1 MNSWCRNL
9 ELLIKSRTSLIWI
22 RTKEEERLEKLVNFS
37 CERLNIKR
45 FVCWDCVSGI
55 KGLINEEGKF
65 SNNPLGVLNW
75 LKEQSSEVS
84 TVLLVKD
91 FHKFYDDPS
100 INRTIKE
107 LSSALKKTSHNL
119 IISSHLFPSSE
130 ELDELMTIVN
140 LPLPDQKELKN
151 LIKKIAINTNSNLEE
166 QDLNELSI
174 ASSGLTEIK
183 VKQVTAK
190 ALAQRGKISKEDIK
204 DILEEKKQVIAR
216 SEILEFFEAKSSQ
229 DDIGGLNVLK
239 VWLNQRYRAFSKEAR
254 DYGLPIPKGVLL
266 VGAQGTGKSL
276 TAKSIS
282 KSWSMPLLR
291 LDVGRLFSSLVGS
304 SEARTRETILRA
316 EAMSPCILWIDEIDK
331 GFGGD
336 ARSDGGTS
344 QRVLASL
351 LTWMAEKESAVFVI
365 ATANAIDKLPAEL
378 LRKGRFDE
386 IFFLDLPNSE
396 ERLSILDLHLK
407 KRRPSYS
414 FPLSTIIDRTDGFSG
429 AELEQAVIEGMH
441 ISFSENRELMEKDL
455 IKAVSEL
462 VPLSRTAKEQIDL
475 LKEWSSTG
483 TGSFCIV
490 NKI

>member
-1 MNSWCRNL
+1 MNSWCNNL

-22 RTKEEERLEKLVNFS
+22 KTKEEERLEKILKIT
-37 CERLNIKR
+37 CERLNKKR
-45 FVCWDCVSGI
+45 FICWDCVCGI
-55 KGLINEEGKF
+55 KGLLNEEGKF

-75 LKEQSSEVS
+75 LREQSSEVS
-84 TVLLVKD
+84 TILLVKD

-107 LSSALKKTSHNL
+107 LSSILKETNHNL
-119 IISSHLFPSSE
+119 IFSSHLLPSSE
-130 ELDELMTIVN
+130 ELDELMTIIN
-140 LPLPDQKELKN
+140 LPLPDQKELRN
-151 LIKKIAINTNSNLEE
+151 LIKKIAFNTNSNLED
-166 QDLNELSI
+166 QDLNELSM

-183 VKQVTAK
+183 VMQVTAK

-216 SEILEFFEAKSSQ
+216 SEILEFFEGKSSQ
-229 DDIGGLNVLK
+229 DDIGGLKVLK

-304 SEARTRETILRA
+304 SEARTRETISRA

-351 LTWMAEKESAVFVI
+351 LTWMAEKESSVFVI

-407 KRRPSYS
+407 KRRPSYN
-414 FPLSTIIDRTDGFSG
+414 FPLTTIIDRTDGFSG

-483 TGSFCIV
+483 RARSAS
-490 NKI
+490 

>member
-1 MNSWCRNL
+1 MNSWCNNL

-22 RTKEEERLEKLVNFS
+22 RTKEEERLERILNIS
-37 CERLNIKR
+37 RERLNIKR
-45 FVCWDCVSGI
+45 YVCWDCVRGI
-55 KGLINEEGKF
+55 KGSLNEEGKF
-65 SNNPLGVLNW
+65 SNNPIGVLNW
-75 LKEQSSEVS
+75 LKDQSNELS
-84 TVLLVKD
+84 TILLVKD
-91 FHKFYDDPS
+91 FHKFFDDPS

-107 LSSALKKTSHNL
+107 LSSSLKETSHNL
-119 IISSHLFPSSE
+119 IFSSHLFPSSE
-130 ELDELMTIVN
+130 ELDELMAIIN
-140 LPLPDQKELKN
+140 LPLPNQKELKN
-151 LIKKIAINTNSNLEE
+151 LINKIAINTNSNLEE
-166 QDLNELSI
+166 QVLNELSI
-174 ASSGLTEIK
+174 AASGLTEIK

-190 ALAQRGKISKEDIK
+190 ALAQRGKISSEDIK

-254 DYGLPIPKGVLL
+254 EYGIPIPKGVLL

-304 SEARTRETILRA
+304 SEARTRETISRA

-365 ATANAIDKLPAEL
+365 ATANAIDKLPGEL

-386 IFFLDLPNSE
+386 IFFLDLPNPQ
-396 ERLSILDLHLK
+396 ERLSILQLHLK

-441 ISFSENRELMEKDL
+441 ISFSENRDLMEKDL
-455 IKAVSEL
+455 IKSVSEL

-483 TGSFCIV
+483 RARSAS
-490 NKI
+490 

>member
-9 ELLIKSRTSLIWI
+9 ELLIKSRNSLIWI
-22 RTKEEERLEKLVNFS
+22 RTKEEERLEKLVNLS

-45 FVCWDCVSGI
+45 FLSWDCVNGI
-55 KGLINEEGKF
+55 KGLVNEEGKF

-84 TVLLVKD
+84 TILLVKD
-91 FHKFYDDPS
+91 FHKFYDDPT
-100 INRTIKE
+100 INRTLKK
-107 LSSALKKTSHNL
+107 LSSSLKETNHNL
-119 IISSHLFPSSE
+119 IINSHLFPSSE
-130 ELDELMTIVN
+130 DLDELMTIIN

-151 LIKKIAINTNSNLEE
+151 LIKKIATNTNSNLDE

-239 VWLNQRYRAFSKEAR
+239 IWLNQRYKAFSKEAR
-254 DYGLPIPKGVLL
+254 EYGLPIPKGVLL

-304 SEARTRETILRA
+304 SEARTRETISRA

-396 ERLSILDLHLK
+396 ERSSILDLHLK

-441 ISFSENRELMEKDL
+441 VSFSENRELMEK
-455 IKAVSEL
+455 
-462 VPLSRTAKEQIDL
+462 
-475 LKEWSSTG
+475 G
-483 TGSFCIV
+483 
-490 NKI
+490 

>member
-1 MNSWCRNL
+1 MNSWSRNL
-9 ELLIKSRTSLIWI
+9 ELLIKSRSSLLWI
-22 RTKEEERLEKLVNFS
+22 RTKEEERLERLINLC
-37 CERLNIKR
+37 CEKLNIKR
-45 FVCWDCVSGI
+45 FVCWDCVNGI

-75 LKEQSSEVS
+75 LKEQNSGSS
-84 TVLLVKD
+84 TILLVKD
-91 FHKFYDDPS
+91 FHKFYDDPT

-107 LSSALKKTSHNL
+107 LSSTLKETSHNL

-130 ELDELMTIVN
+130 ELDELMTILN
-140 LPLPDQKELKN
+140 LPLPDQNELKN
-151 LIKKIAINTNSNLEE
+151 LIKKIATNTNSNLDE
-166 QDLNELSI
+166 QELNELSV

-190 ALAQRGKISKEDIK
+190 ALAQRGKISKKDIN

-304 SEARTRETILRA
+304 SEARTRETISRA

-351 LTWMAEKESAVFVI
+351 LTWMSEKESAVFVI

-462 VPLSRTAKEQIDL
+462 VPLSRTAKEQIEL

-483 TGSFCIV
+483 RARSAS
-490 NKI
+490 

>member
-1 MNSWCRNL
+1 MK
-9 ELLIKSRTSLIWI
+9 LLKT
-22 RTKEEERLEKLVNFS
+22 
-37 CERLNIKR
+37 
-45 FVCWDCVSGI
+45 
-55 KGLINEEGKF
+55 
-65 SNNPLGVLNW
+65 W
-75 LKEQSSEVS
+75 LK
-84 TVLLVKD
+84 
-91 FHKFYDDPS
+91 
-100 INRTIKE
+100 
-107 LSSALKKTSHNL
+107 
-119 IISSHLFPSSE
+119 
-130 ELDELMTIVN
+130 
-140 LPLPDQKELKN
+140 
-151 LIKKIAINTNSNLEE
+151 
-166 QDLNELSI
+166 
-174 ASSGLTEIK
+174 
-183 VKQVTAK
+183 
-190 ALAQRGKISKEDIK
+190 
-204 DILEEKKQVIAR
+204 
-216 SEILEFFEAKSSQ
+216 
-229 DDIGGLNVLK
+229 
-239 VWLNQRYRAFSKEAR
+239 QRYRAFSKEAQE
-254 DYGLPIPKGVLL
+254 YGLPIPKGVLL
-266 VGAQGTGKSL
+266 VGPQGTGKSL

-282 KSWSMPLLR
+282 ESWSMPLLR

-304 SEARTRETILRA
+304 SEARTRETISRA

-414 FPLSTIIDRTDGFSG
+414 FPLSTIIDRTDGYSG

-441 ISFSENRELMEKDL
+441 FSFSENRELMEKDL

-483 TGSFCIV
+483 RARSAS
-490 NKI
+490 

>member
-1 MNSWCRNL
+1 MDSWSINF
-9 ELLIKSRTSLIWI
+9 ELLIKSRTPLIWI
-22 RTKEEERLEKLVNFS
+22 RTIEEERLYKIINRS
-37 CERLNIKR
+37 CKKLNIKR
-45 FVCWDCVSGI
+45 LVSWDCVNGI
-55 KGLINEEGKF
+55 KGVLNENGKF

-75 LKEQSSEVS
+75 LKEQTSELP
-84 TVLLVKD
+84 TILLVRD

-100 INRTIKE
+100 ISRTIKE
-107 LSSALKKTSHNL
+107 LSSSLRETNNNL
-119 IISSHLFPSSE
+119 ILSSHILPSSE
-130 ELDELMTIVN
+130 ELDDLITIIN
-140 LPLPDQKELKN
+140 LPLPDLSELTA
-151 LIKKIAINTNSNLEE
+151 LIKKIAVNTDSDLRE
-166 QDLNELSI
+166 QDLNELAI
-174 ASSGLTEIK
+174 ASSGLSETK

-190 ALAQRGKISKEDIK
+190 ALTQRGKISKYDIK

-216 SEILEFFEAKSSQ
+216 SEILEFFESKSSQ
-229 DDIGGLNVLK
+229 NDIGGLKVLK
-239 VWLNQRYRAFSKEAR
+239 IWLKQRYRAFSKEAKE
-254 DYGLPIPKGVLL
+254 YGLPIPKGVLL
-266 VGAQGTGKSL
+266 VGPQGTGKSL

-282 KSWSMPLLR
+282 QSWSMPLLR

-304 SEARTRETILRA
+304 SEARTRETISRA

-407 KRRPSYS
+407 KRRPSYN
-414 FPLSTIIDRTDGFSG
+414 FPLSTIIDRTDGYSG

-441 ISFSENRELMEKDL
+441 FSFSENRELMEKDL

-462 VPLSRTAKEQIDL
+462 VPLSRTAKEQIDF

-483 TGSFCIV
+483 RARSAS
-490 NKI
+490 

>member
-1 MNSWCRNL
+1 MNSWCKNL

-22 RTKEEERLEKLVNFS
+22 RTKEEERLEKILNFS
-37 CERLNIKR
+37 FQRLNIKR
-45 FVCWDCVSGI
+45 FACWDIVSGI
-55 KGLINEEGKF
+55 KGLVNEEGKF

-75 LKEQSSEVS
+75 LKEQSSEIS

-100 INRTIKE
+100 INRTLKK
-107 LSSALKKTSHNL
+107 LSSSLKGTNHNL
-119 IISSHLFPSSE
+119 IMSSHIFPSSE
-130 ELDELMTIVN
+130 ELDELMTIIN

-151 LIKKIAINTNSNLEE
+151 LIKKIATNTNSDLNE
-166 QDLNELSI
+166 QDLNELSM

-239 VWLNQRYRAFSKEAR
+239 VWLNQRHRAFSEEAR

-304 SEARTRETILRA
+304 SEARTRETISRA
-316 EAMSPCILWIDEIDK
+316 ESMSPCILWIDEIDK

-365 ATANAIDKLPAEL
+365 ATANAVDKLPAEL

-386 IFFLDLPNSE
+386 IFFLGLPNSQ
-396 ERLSILDLHLK
+396 ERLNILDLHLK
-407 KRRPSYS
+407 KGDPITI
-414 FPLSTIIDRTDGFSG
+414 FPFPQL
-429 AELEQAVIEGMH
+429 
-441 ISFSENRELMEKDL
+441 
-455 IKAVSEL
+455 
-462 VPLSRTAKEQIDL
+462 
-475 LKEWSSTG
+475 
-483 TGSFCIV
+483 
-490 NKI
+490 

>member
-1 MNSWCRNL
+1 MDSWRKNL
-9 ELLIKSRTSLIWI
+9 DLLIKSRTPLIWI
-22 RTKEEERLEKLVNFS
+22 RTKEEERLYKILNQS
-37 CERLNIKR
+37 CTRLNIKR
-45 FVCWDCVSGI
+45 FVSWDCINGF
-55 KGLINEEGKF
+55 KGLLNEKGKF
-65 SNNPLGVLNW
+65 SNNPLGALNW
-75 LKEQSSEVS
+75 IKEQTSELP
-84 TVLLVKD
+84 TILLVKD

-100 INRTIKE
+100 ISRTIKE
-107 LSSALKKTSHNL
+107 LSFSLRETSNNL
-119 IISSHLFPSSE
+119 IICSHIFPSSE
-130 ELDELMTIVN
+130 ELDDLMTIIN
-140 LPLPDQKELKN
+140 LPLPDLRELTT
-151 LIKKIAINTNSNLEE
+151 LIKRIAFNTDSDLSE
-166 QDLNELSI
+166 QDLNELAI
-174 ASSGLTEIK
+174 ASSGLSETK
-183 VKQVTAK
+183 LKQVTAK
-190 ALAQRGKISKEDIK
+190 ALTQRGKISKEDIK
-204 DILEEKKQVIAR
+204 DIIEEKKQVIAR
-216 SEILEFFEAKSSQ
+216 SEVLEFFESNSTQ
-229 DDIGGLNVLK
+229 SEIGGLKVLK
-239 VWLNQRYRAFSKEAR
+239 TWLEQRYKAFSKEAR

-266 VGAQGTGKSL
+266 VGPQGTGKSL

-304 SEARTRETILRA
+304 SEARTRETISRA

-396 ERLSILDLHLK
+396 ERLSILDLHLR
-407 KRRPSYS
+407 KRRPSYN
-414 FPLSTIIDRTDGFSG
+414 FPLSTIIDRTDGYSG

-441 ISFSENRELMEKDL
+441 FSFDEKRELMEKDL

-462 VPLSRTAKEQIDL
+462 VPLSRTAKEQIEF
-475 LKEWSSTG
+475 LKQWTSTG
-483 TGSFCIV
+483 RARSAS
-490 NKI
+490 

>member
-1 MNSWCRNL
+1 MDSWSKNL
-9 ELLIKSRTSLIWI
+9 ELLIQSRTPLIWI
-22 RTKEEERLEKLVNFS
+22 RTKEEERLHKIINISCKKLNV
-37 CERLNIKR
+37 KR
-45 FVCWDCVSGI
+45 FVSWDCVNGI
-55 KGLINEEGKF
+55 KGTLNDEGKF
-65 SNNPLGVLNW
+65 SNNPLGILNW
-75 LKEQSSEVS
+75 LKEQTSEISSI
-84 TVLLVKD
+84 LLVKD

-100 INRTIKE
+100 ISRTIKE
-107 LSSALKKTSHNL
+107 LYYALRETSHNL
-119 IISSHLFPSSE
+119 ILSSHLLPSSE
-130 ELDELMTIVN
+130 ELDDLMTIIN
-140 LPLPDQKELKN
+140 LPLPDLSELTS
-151 LIKKIAINTNSNLEE
+151 LIKRIANNTDSDLSEE
-166 QDLNELSI
+166 DLNQIAI
-174 ASSGLTEIK
+174 ASSGLSETK

-190 ALAQRGKISKEDIK
+190 ALTQRGKISKDDIK

-216 SEILEFFEAKSSQ
+216 SEILEFFESKSSQ
-229 DDIGGLNVLK
+229 SDIGGLKVLK
-239 VWLNQRYRAFSKEAR
+239 IWLKQRYRAFSKEAR

-266 VGAQGTGKSL
+266 VGPQGTGKSL

-282 KSWSMPLLR
+282 RSWSMPLLK

-365 ATANAIDKLPAEL
+365 ATANAIDRLPAEL

-396 ERLSILDLHLK
+396 ERLNILDLHVK
-407 KRRPSYS
+407 KRRPSYE
-414 FPLSTIIDRTDGFSG
+414 FPLSTIIDRTDGYSG
-429 AELEQAVIEGMH
+429 AELEQVVIEGMH
-441 ISFSENRELMEKDL
+441 FSFSENRELMEKDL

-462 VPLSRTAKEQIDL
+462 VPLSRTAKEQIDF

-483 TGSFCIV
+483 RARSAS
-490 NKI
+490 

>member
-22 RTKEEERLEKLVNFS
+22 RTKEEERLEKLINFS

-45 FVCWDCVSGI
+45 FIFWDCVSGL

-84 TVLLVKD
+84 TVLLLKD

-107 LSSALKKTSHNL
+107 LSSALKKTNHNL

-304 SEARTRETILRA
+304 SEARTRETISRA

-386 IFFLDLPNSE
+386 IFFLDLPNSK

-483 TGSFCIV
+483 RARSAS
-490 NKI
+490 

>member
-22 RTKEEERLEKLVNFS
+22 RTKEEERLIKLISFS
-37 CERLNIKR
+37 CKKLNIKR
-45 FVCWDCVSGI
+45 LVYWDCVSGI

-75 LKEQSSEVS
+75 LKEQNSEIS
-84 TVLLVKD
+84 TVLLLKD
-91 FHKFYDDPS
+91 FHKFYDDPI
-100 INRTIKE
+100 INRTIKG
-107 LSSALKKTSHNL
+107 LSSALKETNHNL
-119 IISSHLFPSSE
+119 IISSHLLPSSE
-130 ELDELMTIVN
+130 DLDELMAIVN

-174 ASSGLTEIK
+174 ASSGLTELK

-254 DYGLPIPKGVLL
+254 DYGLPVPKGVLL

-304 SEARTRETILRA
+304 SEARTRETISRA

-351 LTWMAEKESAVFVI
+351 LTWMSEKESAVFVI

-396 ERLSILDLHLK
+396 ERLSILNLHLK

-414 FPLSTIIDRTDGFSG
+414 FPLSTIIDRTEGFSG

-462 VPLSRTAKEQIDL
+462 VPLSRTAKEQIDF

-483 TGSFCIV
+483 RARSAS
-490 NKI
+490 

>member
-1 MNSWCRNL
+1 MNTWFKNL

-22 RTKEEERLEKLVNFS
+22 RTKEEERLERLINLA

-45 FVCWDCVSGI
+45 FISWDCVSGI
-55 KGLINEEGKF
+55 KGLMNEEGKF

-75 LKEQSSEVS
+75 LKKQNTEVS
-84 TVLLVKD
+84 TILLVKD

-107 LSSALKKTSHNL
+107 LSSALKETSNNL

-130 ELDELMTIVN
+130 ELDELMAIEN

-216 SEILEFFEAKSSQ
+216 SEILEFFEAKSGQ

-304 SEARTRETILRA
+304 SEARTREAILRA

-414 FPLSTIIDRTDGFSG
+414 FPLSTIVDRTDGFSG

-455 IKAVSEL
+455 IKAISEL
-462 VPLSRTAKEQIDL
+462 VPLSRTAKEQIDF
-475 LKEWSSTG
+475 LKEWSSKG
-483 TGSFCIV
+483 RARSAS
-490 NKI
+490 

>member
-1 MNSWCRNL
+1 MDSWSRNF
-9 ELLIKSRTSLIWI
+9 ELLIKSRTPLLWI
-22 RTKEEERLEKLVNFS
+22 RTKEEQRLHKILNQS
-37 CERLNIKR
+37 CKRLNIKR
-45 FVCWDCVSGI
+45 LVSWDCVNGL
-55 KGLINEEGKF
+55 KGVLNENGKF
-65 SNNPLGVLNW
+65 SNNPLGALNW
-75 LKEQSSEVS
+75 IKEQTAELP
-84 TVLLVKD
+84 TILLAKD

-100 INRTIKE
+100 ISRTIKE
-107 LSSALKKTSHNL
+107 LYFSLRETSHNL
-119 IISSHLFPSSE
+119 ILTSHILPTSQ
-130 ELDELMTIVN
+130 ELDDLITIIN
-140 LPLPDQKELKN
+140 LPLPDLDELTT
-151 LIKKIAINTNSNLEE
+151 LIKQIAINTDSEISE
-166 QDLNELSI
+166 QDLNELAI
-174 ASSGLTEIK
+174 ASSGLSETRL
-183 VKQVTAK
+183 KQVTAK
-190 ALAQRGKISKEDIK
+190 ALTQRGKISKVDIK

-216 SEILEFFEAKSSQ
+216 SEILEFFESTSNQ
-229 DDIGGLNVLK
+229 SEIGGLKVLK
-239 VWLNQRYRAFSKEAR
+239 VWLNQRYKAFSKEAR
-254 DYGLPIPKGVLL
+254 EYGLPIPKGVLL
-266 VGAQGTGKSL
+266 VGPQGTGKSL

-282 KSWSMPLLR
+282 QSWSMPLLR

-365 ATANAIDKLPAEL
+365 ATANVIDKLPAEL

-396 ERLSILDLHLK
+396 ERFSILDLHLK
-407 KRRPSYS
+407 KKRSSYN
-414 FPLSTIIDRTDGFSG
+414 FPLSTIVDRTDGYSG

-441 ISFSENRELMEKDL
+441 FSFSENRELMEKDL

-462 VPLSRTAKEQIDL
+462 VPLSRTAKEQIDF

-483 TGSFCIV
+483 RARSAS
-490 NKI
+490 

>member
-1 MNSWCRNL
+1 MNTWCRDL
-9 ELLIKSRTSLIWI
+9 ELLIKSRASLIWI
-22 RTKEEERLEKLVNFS
+22 RTKEEERLEKLINFS

-45 FVCWDCVSGI
+45 FIRWDCVSGI

-75 LKEQSSEVS
+75 LKEQDSKFS

-151 LIKKIAINTNSNLEE
+151 LIKTIAINTNSNLED

-174 ASSGLTEIK
+174 ASSGLTEVK

-190 ALAQRGKISKEDIK
+190 ALAQRGKISKADIK

-239 VWLNQRYRAFSKEAR
+239 FWLKQRHRAFSKEAR

-304 SEARTRETILRA
+304 SEARTREAILRA

-386 IFFLDLPNSE
+386 IFFLDLPNSK
-396 ERLSILDLHLK
+396 ERFTILDLHLK
-407 KRRPSYS
+407 KRRSSYS
-414 FPLSTIIDRTDGFSG
+414 FPLSTIIDRTNGFSG

-441 ISFSENRELMEKDL
+441 ISFFENRELMEKDL

-475 LKEWSSTG
+475 LREWSSTG
-483 TGSFCIV
+483 RARSAS
-490 NKI
+490 

>member
-1 MNSWCRNL
+1 MNSWSKNL

-22 RTKEEERLEKLVNFS
+22 KTKEEERLEKLLTIL
-37 CERLNIKR
+37 CKGLNIKR
-45 FVCWDCVSGI
+45 FVYWDCVSGI
-55 KGLINEEGKF
+55 KGSLNDEGKF

-75 LKEQSSEVS
+75 LKEQSSQVS
-84 TVLLVKD
+84 TILLVKD

-100 INRTIKE
+100 ISRTIKK
-107 LSSALKKTSHNL
+107 LSSSLKETNHNL
-119 IISSHLFPSSE
+119 LISSHLMPSSE
-130 ELDELMTIVN
+130 ELDELMTIIN

-151 LIKKIAINTNSNLEE
+151 LIKRIATNTNSNLNE
-166 QDLNELSI
+166 QDLNSLAI
-174 ASSGLTEIK
+174 ASSGLTELR
-183 VKQVTAK
+183 VKQITAK
-190 ALAQRGKISKEDIK
+190 ALTQRGKISKEDIK
-204 DILEEKKQVIAR
+204 DILEEKKQVIAK
-216 SEILEFFEAKSSQ
+216 SEILEFFETKSSQ
-229 DDIGGLNVLK
+229 DDIGGLKVLK
-239 VWLNQRYRAFSKEAR
+239 IWLNQRFRAFSKEAR

-304 SEARTRETILRA
+304 SEARTREAISRA

-351 LTWMAEKESAVFVI
+351 LTWMAEKKSAVFVI

-483 TGSFCIV
+483 RARSAS
-490 NKI
+490 

>member
-9 ELLIKSRTSLIWI
+9 ELLIKSRTSLIWVK
-22 RTKEEERLEKLVNFS
+22 TKEEERLEKLVHYS

-45 FVCWDCVSGI
+45 LICWDCVNGI
-55 KGLINEEGKF
+55 KGSINEEGKF
-65 SNNPLGVLNW
+65 SNNPLGILNW

-84 TVLLVKD
+84 TILLVKD

-107 LSSALKKTSHNL
+107 LSSRLKETSHNL
-119 IISSHLFPSSE
+119 IICSHLFPSSE

-151 LIKKIAINTNSNLEE
+151 LIKNIANNTNSNLDE
-166 QDLNELSI
+166 QDLNELSL
-174 ASSGLTEIK
+174 AASGLTEIK

-229 DDIGGLNVLK
+229 DEIGGLNVLK
-239 VWLNQRYRAFSKEAR
+239 VWLNQRHRAFSKEAR
-254 DYGLPIPKGVLL
+254 DYGIPIPKGVLL

-282 KSWSMPLLR
+282 RSWSMPLLR

-386 IFFLDLPNSE
+386 IFFLDLPNSK

-407 KRRPSYS
+407 KRRPNYS
-414 FPLSTIIDRTDGFSG
+414 FPLSTIIDRTNGFSG

-441 ISFSENRELMEKDL
+441 ISFSENREIMEKDL

-475 LKEWSSTG
+475 LKAWSSTG
-483 TGSFCIV
+483 RARSAS
-490 NKI
+490 

>member
-1 MNSWCRNL
+1 MNSWSENL

-22 RTKEEERLEKLVNFS
+22 RTKEEERLEKLVNLS

-55 KGLINEEGKF
+55 KGLVNEDGKF
-65 SNNPLGVLNW
+65 PNNPLGILNW
-75 LKEQSSEVS
+75 LKGQSSEVS

-91 FHKFYDDPS
+91 FHKFYDDPTIS
-100 INRTIKE
+100 RTIKK
-107 LSSALKKTSHNL
+107 LSSALKETSHNL

-130 ELDELMTIVN
+130 ELDELMTTIN
-140 LPLPDQKELKN
+140 LPLPNQKELKN

-190 ALAQRGKISKEDIK
+190 ALAQRGKISKEDIR

-216 SEILEFFEAKSSQ
+216 SEILEFFEANSSQ
-229 DDIGGLNVLK
+229 DDIGGLDVLK

-304 SEARTRETILRA
+304 SEARTRETISRA

-396 ERLSILDLHLK
+396 ERMSILDLHLK
-407 KRRPSYS
+407 KRRPNYR

-455 IKAVSEL
+455 IMAVSEL

-483 TGSFCIV
+483 RARSAS
-490 NKI
+490 

>member
-1 MNSWCRNL
+1 MNSWSKNL

-22 RTKEEERLEKLVNFS
+22 KTIEEERLEKILNLS
-37 CERLNIKR
+37 CERLSIKR
-45 FVCWDCVSGI
+45 FVCWDCVRGI
-55 KGLINEEGKF
+55 TGVLNEEGRF
-65 SNNPLGVLNW
+65 SNNPLGILNW
-75 LKEQSSEVS
+75 LKEQGSDLS
-84 TVLLVKD
+84 TVLLLKD
-91 FHKFYDDPS
+91 FHKFYEDPS
-100 INRTIKE
+100 INRTIKD
-107 LSSALKKTSHNL
+107 LSSALKETTHNL
-119 IISSHLFPSSE
+119 IISSHLLPSSE
-130 ELDELMTIVN
+130 ELEELMTILN
-140 LPLPDQKELKN
+140 LPLPNQEELKN
-151 LIKKIAINTNSNLEE
+151 LIKRIAINTFSNLSD
-166 QDLNELSI
+166 QDLSQI
-174 ASSGLTEIK
+174 AMAASGLTEIK
-183 VKQVTAK
+183 VKQVTAR
-190 ALAQRGKISKEDIK
+190 ALTQRGKISKEDIQ

-216 SEILEFFEAKSSQ
+216 SEVLEFFETKSNQ
-229 DDIGGLNVLK
+229 DDIGGLKVLK
-239 VWLNQRYRAFSKEAR
+239 IWLNQRFRAFSKEAR
-254 DYGLPIPKGVLL
+254 EYGLPIPKGVLL
-266 VGAQGTGKSL
+266 VGPQGTGKSL

-304 SEARTRETILRA
+304 SEARTRETISRA

-351 LTWMAEKESAVFVI
+351 LTWMAEKESTVFVI

-407 KRRPSYS
+407 KRRPSYN
-414 FPLSTIIDRTDGFSG
+414 FPLSTIIDRTGGFSG
-429 AELEQAVIEGMH
+429 AELEQVVIEGMH

-462 VPLSRTAKEQIDL
+462 VPLSRTAKEQIEF

-483 TGSFCIV
+483 RARFAS
-490 NKI
+490 

>member
-22 RTKEEERLEKLVNFS
+22 RTKEEERLEKLVNLS

-45 FVCWDCVSGI
+45 CVSWDCVNGL

-75 LKEQSSEVS
+75 LKQQSTGTS
-84 TVLLVKD
+84 TILLAKD

-107 LSSALKKTSHNL
+107 LSSALKETSNNL
-119 IISSHLFPSSE
+119 IFSSHLYPSSE
-130 ELDELMTIVN
+130 ELDELMTTVN

-151 LIKKIAINTNSNLEE
+151 LIKKIAINTNSNIEE
-166 QDLNELSI
+166 QELNELSV
-174 ASSGLTEIK
+174 ASSGLTELK

-216 SEILEFFEAKSSQ
+216 SEILEFFETKSSQ
-229 DDIGGLNVLK
+229 DDIGGLKVLK

-304 SEARTRETILRA
+304 SEARTRETISRA

-386 IFFLDLPNSE
+386 IFFLDLPNTE
-396 ERLSILDLHLK
+396 ERSSILDLHLK

-414 FPLSTIIDRTDGFSG
+414 FPLSTVIDRTDGFSG

-462 VPLSRTAKEQIDL
+462 VPLSRTAKEQIDF

-483 TGSFCIV
+483 RARSAS
-490 NKI
+490 

>member
-1 MNSWCRNL
+1 MNSWCRNF

-22 RTKEEERLEKLVNFS
+22 KTKEEERLEKILNSS

-45 FVCWDCVSGI
+45 YARWDCVSGI
-55 KGLINEEGKF
+55 NGLVNEEGKF

-75 LKEQSSEVS
+75 LKEQNSEVP
-84 TVLLVKD
+84 TILLVKD

-100 INRTIKE
+100 VNRTMKK
-107 LSSALKKTSHNL
+107 LSSSLKETNHNL

-140 LPLPDQKELKN
+140 LPLPDQKELKT
-151 LIKKIAINTNSNLEE
+151 LIKKIATKTNSNLDE
-166 QDLNELSI
+166 QELNDLSV

-190 ALAQRGKISKEDIK
+190 ALAKRGKISKEDIK

-216 SEILEFFEAKSSQ
+216 SEILEFFETKSSQ

-254 DYGLPIPKGVLL
+254 DYGLPVPKGVLL

-304 SEARTRETILRA
+304 SEARTREAISRA

-331 GFGGD
+331 AFGGD

-386 IFFLDLPNSE
+386 IFFLDLPNSD

-407 KRRPSYS
+407 KRRTSYN

-475 LKEWSSTG
+475 LKDWSSTG
-483 TGSFCIV
+483 RARYAS
-490 NKI
+490 

>member
-1 MNSWCRNL
+1 MNSWCRDL
-9 ELLIKSRTSLIWI
+9 ELLIKSRASLIWI
-22 RTKEEERLEKLVNFS
+22 RTKEEERLEKLINFS

-45 FVCWDCVSGI
+45 FIRWDCVSGI

-75 LKEQSSEVS
+75 LKEQSSDVS
-84 TVLLVKD
+84 TILLLKD

-107 LSSALKKTSHNL
+107 LSSRLKETSHNL
-119 IISSHLFPSSE
+119 IICSHLFPSSE

-216 SEILEFFEAKSSQ
+216 SEILEFFETKSSQ
-229 DDIGGLNVLK
+229 DDIGGLKVLK
-239 VWLNQRYRAFSKEAR
+239 IWLNQRYRAFSKEAR
-254 DYGLPIPKGVLL
+254 DYGLPLPKGVLL

-282 KSWSMPLLR
+282 RSWSMPLLR

-304 SEARTRETILRA
+304 SEARTRETISRA
-316 EAMSPCILWIDEIDK
+316 EAMAPCILWIDEIDK

-351 LTWMAEKESAVFVI
+351 LTWMSEKESAVFVI

-396 ERLSILDLHLK
+396 ERSSILNLHLK
-407 KRRPSYS
+407 KRRPSYN

-475 LKEWSSTG
+475 LKKWSSTG
-483 TGSFCIV
+483 RARSAS
-490 NKI
+490 

>member
-1 MNSWCRNL
+1 MNAWCRNL

-22 RTKEEERLEKLVNFS
+22 RTKEEERLEKI
-37 CERLNIKR
+37 LNLSIKKLSIKR
-45 FVCWDCVSGI
+45 FVCWDCVNGI
-55 KGLINEEGKF
+55 KGLLNEEGKF
-65 SNNPLGVLNW
+65 SNNPIGVLNW
-75 LKEQSSEVS
+75 LKEQSYEFS

-166 QDLNELSI
+166 QDLNDLSI
-174 ASSGLTEIK
+174 ASSGLTEMK

-216 SEILEFFEAKSSQ
+216 SEILEFFEATSSQ

-304 SEARTRETILRA
+304 SEARTREAILRA

-407 KRRPSYS
+407 KRSPSYS

-441 ISFSENRELMEKDL
+441 ISFSESRELMEKDL

-462 VPLSRTAKEQIDL
+462 VPLSRTAKEQINL
-475 LKEWSSTG
+475 LKEWSTTG
-483 TGSFCIV
+483 RARSAS
-490 NKI
+490 

>member
-22 RTKEEERLEKLVNFS
+22 RTKEEERLEKLINFS

-45 FVCWDCVSGI
+45 FIRWDCVSGI

-75 LKEQSSEVS
+75 LKEQNSEVS

-130 ELDELMTIVN
+130 DLDELMAIVN

-151 LIKKIAINTNSNLEE
+151 LIKTIAINTNSNLEE

-216 SEILEFFEAKSSQ
+216 SEILEFFEAKSGQ

-239 VWLNQRYRAFSKEAR
+239 FGLIKDIEPFLKKLEIMDYLFPRESYLLERKEQGNHLLLNQF
-254 DYGLPIPKGVLL
+254 
-266 VGAQGTGKSL
+266 
-276 TAKSIS
+276 
-282 KSWSMPLLR
+282 
-291 LDVGRLFSSLVGS
+291 
-304 SEARTRETILRA
+304 
-316 EAMSPCILWIDEIDK
+316 
-331 GFGGD
+331 
-336 ARSDGGTS
+336 
-344 QRVLASL
+344 QRVGQCLYL
-351 LTWMAEKESAVFVI
+351 
-365 ATANAIDKLPAEL
+365 
-378 LRKGRFDE
+378 G
-386 IFFLDLPNSE
+386 
-396 ERLSILDLHLK
+396 
-407 KRRPSYS
+407 
-414 FPLSTIIDRTDGFSG
+414 
-429 AELEQAVIEGMH
+429 
-441 ISFSENRELMEKDL
+441 
-455 IKAVSEL
+455 
-462 VPLSRTAKEQIDL
+462 
-475 LKEWSSTG
+475 
-483 TGSFCIV
+483 
-490 NKI
+490 

>member
-1 MNSWCRNL
+1 MISWSKNL
-9 ELLIKSRTSLIWI
+9 ELLIKSRISLIWI
-22 RTKEEERLEKLVNFS
+22 RTKEEERLEKLVNLS
-37 CERLNIKR
+37 CEKLNIKR
-45 FVCWDCVSGI
+45 FVSWDCVSGI
-55 KGLINEEGKF
+55 KGLINEKGKF

-75 LKEQSSEVS
+75 LKEQNPEAS
-84 TVLLVKD
+84 TILLVKD
-91 FHKFYDDPS
+91 FHKFYDDPT

-107 LSSALKKTSHNL
+107 LSSALKETSHNL
-119 IISSHLFPSSE
+119 IFSSHLFPSSE
-130 ELDELMTIVN
+130 ELDELMTTIN
-140 LPLPDQKELKN
+140 LPLPNQNELKN
-151 LIKKIAINTNSNLEE
+151 LIKKIAANTNSNLDE

-190 ALAQRGKISKEDIK
+190 ALAQRGKISKKDIK

-216 SEILEFFEAKSSQ
+216 SEILEFFETKSSQ

-239 VWLNQRYRAFSKEAR
+239 VWLKQRYRAFSKEAR

-304 SEARTRETILRA
+304 SEARTREAILRA

-483 TGSFCIV
+483 RARSAS
-490 NKI
+490 

>member
-9 ELLIKSRTSLIWI
+9 ELLIKSSASLIWI
-22 RTKEEERLEKLVNFS
+22 KTKEEERLEKLVNLS

-45 FVCWDCVSGI
+45 FVCWDCVNGI

-84 TVLLVKD
+84 TILLVKD
-91 FHKFYDDPS
+91 FHKFYEDPS

-107 LSSALKKTSHNL
+107 LSSTLKKTSHNL
-119 IISSHLFPSSE
+119 IISSHIFPSSE
-130 ELDELMTIVN
+130 ELDELMTIIN

-216 SEILEFFEAKSSQ
+216 SEILEFFEAKSGQ

-304 SEARTRETILRA
+304 SEARTRETISRA

-351 LTWMAEKESAVFVI
+351 LTWMAEKESTVFVI

-396 ERLSILDLHLK
+396 ERLSILDLHLR

-441 ISFSENRELMEKDL
+441 ISFSEKREIMEKDL

-462 VPLSRTAKEQIDL
+462 VPLSRTAKEQIDF
-475 LKEWSSTG
+475 LKEWSSKG
-483 TGSFCIV
+483 RARSAS
-490 NKI
+490 